1 VMVHGCTAVWIVL
14 PYQHTRSLSAY
25 LS

>member
-14 PYQHTRSLSAY
+14 PYQHTRLLSAY